1 MVKEKEKSTTKSKSK
16 RTSKGQGARARARAI
31 EGEGHG
37 RGGEELVYMMCVGKR
52 VGTNALSGCVCEELA
67 RARVCAG
74 S

>member
-1 MVKEKEKSTTKSKSK
+1 
-16 RTSKGQGARARARAI
+16 
-31 EGEGHG
+31 
-37 RGGEELVYMMCVGKR
+37 MMCVGKR